1 MNMEIEQDI
10 GTHSS
15 VNANDVYLF
24 LKDNSLLQYWPD
36 FDREGYDNMNQLLEM
51 TPDELEGAL
60 AQDIGIKKKGHLK
73 RVKALLA
80 IRSATKNPKGTE
92 HEDKDAKKNCNK
104 TQICT

>member
-51 TPDELEGAL
+51 TPD
-60 AQDIGIKKKGHLK
+60 H
-73 RVKALLA
+73 
-80 IRSATKNPKGTE
+80 
-92 HEDKDAKKNCNK
+92 
-104 TQICT
+104 